1 MHVEIEESTFVDCN
15 GIVRSFS
22 GCAYFYRGQCIS
34 LIEEVHRYA
43 EQLELIGDT
52 EESGADRL
60 LGNPRIVW
68 AITRILEL
76 NGIKPEWVSWRILQA
91 LVIAQVDPETG
102 AVLPA
107 ALLVAN
113 QLKERPKKKGAK
125 EGKPQ
130 SLPEMIAAVSHS
142 TGGDVDKAVELFKK
156 YPADFI
162 FDLMEALADQ
172 LIPQEEKDK
181 AAEEERKAAAKADF
195 QQQLKDPNSPFAKIF
210 GNVISNDRS
219 QP

>member
-1 MHVEIEESTFVDCN
+1 
-15 GIVRSFS
+15 
-22 GCAYFYRGQCIS
+22 
-34 LIEEVHRYA
+34 
-43 EQLELIGDT
+43 
-52 EESGADRL
+52 
-60 LGNPRIVW
+60 
-68 AITRILEL
+68 
-76 NGIKPEWVSWRILQA
+76 
-91 LVIAQVDPETG
+91 
-102 AVLPA
+102 
-107 ALLVAN
+107 
-113 QLKERPKKKGAK
+113 
-125 EGKPQ
+125 
-130 SLPEMIAAVSHS
+130 MIAAVSHS

-195 QQQLKDPNSPFAKIF
+195 QQQLQDPNSPFAKIF

>member
-1 MHVEIEESTFVDCN
+1 MHLNTPKSTFEDCT
-15 GIVRSFS
+15 GIVRSYS
-22 GCAYFYRGQCIS
+22 GCSFLDREECLD
-34 LIEEVHRYA
+34 LIEEVNRYA
-43 EQLELIGDT
+43 EKLAVISDDEK
-52 EESGADRL
+52 SGADQL
-60 LGNPRIVW
+60 LSDPRIRW
-68 AITRILEL
+68 AIIRILYL
-76 NGIKPEWVSWRILQA
+76 NSIKPAWVSWRILEA
-91 LVIAQVDPETG
+91 LIIAQVDPDTG
-102 AVLPA
+102 EILPA

-130 SLPEMIAAVSHS
+130 SLPELIAAVSHS
-142 TGGDVDKAVELFKK
+142 TGGDIDRAVEFCRKHST
-156 YPADFI
+156 DFV
-162 FDLMEALADQ
+162 FDLIEARADQ